1 MQRIRVNNKFFRSI
15 AEAARFLH
23 ISKPYLHAKMQN
35 KRAITY
41 KDLLIEK
48 VETQKTV
55 KKIKPR
61 KRGIPVLMDGV
72 MYSNCAEAERAIGV
86 GSSTISDALRRGAT
100 SVRGHKIE
108 AVYPSDINK
117 RKAKTPKK
125 NAVKVKCIT
134 TGVVYNNIMEA
145 SAAANADVWTMSKK
159 MEAAGGFIDANGNE
173 YIRLTP
179 MRTKN
184 VYENTGKSVKHKRV
198 YAPRCV
204 KLGEPT
210 VISIPPVAQKP
221 EVPQVVKD
229 AINDKI
235 IALLKEKGVY
245 DDVIALLE
253 YGGFTSV
260 KFNTNKND

>member
-1 MQRIRVNNKFFRSI
+1 MQQVRVNNKFFRSI
-15 AEAARFLH
+15 ADAAKFLRMPRVTL
-23 ISKPYLHAKMQN
+23 SAKMKN
-35 KRAITY
+35 KQAITH

-48 VETQKTV
+48 VQETPKPKHRNTGV
-55 KKIKPR
+55 KR
-61 KRGIPVLMDGV
+61 AAVPVLVDGV
-72 MYSNCAEAERAIGV
+72 AYNSCSEAERAV
-86 GSSTISDALRRGAT
+86 GLPPCVISKALRCNQRHCC
-100 SVRGHKIE
+100 GHDIE
-108 AVYPSDINK
+108 PVFPSQIK
-117 RKAKTPKK
+117 PIEKK
-125 NAVKVKCIT
+125 VKVYCET
-134 TGVVYNNIMEA
+134 TGIMYDSIKEA
-145 SAAANADVWTMSKK
+145 SKVADVDNWTMGKK
-159 MEAAGGFIDANGNE
+159 MEASGAFIDSKGRV
-173 YIRLTP
+173 YKRMTP
-179 MRTKN
+179 MNTKN
-184 VYENTGKSVKHKRV
+184 KYKDTGKSVKHKRE

-260 KFNTNKND
+260 KFNTNKNN